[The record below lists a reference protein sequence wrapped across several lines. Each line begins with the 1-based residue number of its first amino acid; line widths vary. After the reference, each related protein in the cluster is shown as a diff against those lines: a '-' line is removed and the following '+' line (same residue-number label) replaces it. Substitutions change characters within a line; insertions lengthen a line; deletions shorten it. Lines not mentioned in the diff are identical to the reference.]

1 MGNPL
6 VLFFMILALVL
17 LALTVGLVL
26 YQRRVFEQQKRQ
38 VQDLLAEARR
48 LADEEQDA
56 KLREGE

>member
-56 KLREGE
+56 RLREGE

>member
-48 LADEEQDA
+48 LADEEQGDHS
-56 KLREGE
+56 

>member
-56 KLREGE
+56 RLRKGE